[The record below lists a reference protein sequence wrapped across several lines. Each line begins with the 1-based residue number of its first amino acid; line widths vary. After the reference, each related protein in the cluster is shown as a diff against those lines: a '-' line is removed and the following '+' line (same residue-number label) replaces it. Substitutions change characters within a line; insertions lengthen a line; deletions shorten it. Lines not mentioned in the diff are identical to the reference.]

1 MSGVQD
7 ERRDELEREVEELSL
22 RLAALEGY
30 VGELAG
36 WAERVY
42 VHQTARAAD
51 AGAASGRRASS
62 EPASRAQ
69 RSATARAGAP
79 HLGDQGRFVL
89 GEPRAGGV
97 PRPRAAP
104 PPSTS
109 KSCLAVAY

>member
-51 AGAASGRRASS
+51 AGAAS
-62 EPASRAQ
+62 E
-69 RSATARAGAP
+69 
-79 HLGDQGRFVL
+79 
-89 GEPRAGGV
+89 AGG
-97 PRPRAAP
+97 P
-104 PPSTS
+104 
-109 KSCLAVAY
+109 